1 MKIILICCAD
11 KNNGIGYKDKL
22 LFKFPKDM
30 KYFRDKT
37 MGHTVV
43 YGRKTF
49 DSMGNRLLE
58 GRDNYILSRDPWY
71 HVDGAKAFMDA
82 EMVIEM
88 AKASFED
95 ELYIIGGGEIYE
107 LFMPYYT
114 HLLITE
120 VDAEVKADAFL
131 PDISSLKLVDVNLL
145 DDGTTKEGHFGY
157 FMEYIVER

>member
-22 LFKFPKDM
+22 LFNFPKDM

-49 DSMGNRLLE
+49 DSMGHHLLE
-58 GRDNYILSRDPWY
+58 GRLNYIMSRDPWY
-71 HVDGAKAFMDA
+71 DVEGAKTFTHP
-82 EMVIEM
+82 EMVIEIAEAM
-88 AKASFED
+88 SED

-120 VDAEVKADAFL
+120 VDAEAKADAFL
-131 PDISSLKLVDVNLL
+131 PDISNLKLSDVNLL
-145 DDGTTKEGHFGY
+145 DEGATKEGHTGY
-157 FMEYIVER
+157 FMEYLVER